1 MLAGFPAGLLPA
13 DPTQDN
19 HHLHQSGL
27 VVDPNSPET
36 FKQNILLVR
45 DNVTRLQNLAN
56 SALIGIQNAYNPG
69 SNPMHTT
76 AELANLKQSLELL
89 CDLMRQT
96 GVGALP
102 LLSGD
107 QNKVPMSDS
116 MLNENE
122 LLEST
127 TRSVEEVFER
137 VKKQQE
143 TALNIGNLLGSART

>member
-1 MLAGFPAGLLPA
+1 
-13 DPTQDN
+13 
-19 HHLHQSGL
+19 
-27 VVDPNSPET
+27 
-36 FKQNILLVR
+36 
-45 DNVTRLQNLAN
+45 
-56 SALIGIQNAYNPG
+56 
-69 SNPMHTT
+69 
-76 AELANLKQSLELL
+76 
-89 CDLMRQT
+89 MRQT